1 MAVIE
6 QRYAAA
12 LADLVARGDIAAAD
26 LARDL
31 RQVSAM
37 LAESAGLAT
46 VLVSP
51 AVNWPH
57 KRAVIEALA
66 ARAQLAPITRNFL
79 LVVAQRGRAARIPG
93 IARAL
98 DQLLLERRG
107 IVRAEVASARALSAA
122 ERLALEQAL
131 ARRLGRQLETHYRL
145 QPDLVGGFVAR
156 VGDDVY
162 DASILG
168 RLQRLRH
175 QLTA

>member
-1 MAVIE
+1 MGVIE
-6 QRYAAA
+6 QRYAEA
-12 LADLVARGDIAAAD
+12 LADLVARGSVAAAD

-31 RQVSAM
+31 EQVAAM
-37 LAESAGLAT
+37 LAEPTGLAT
-46 VLVSP
+46 VLASP

-57 KRAVIEALA
+57 KRAALEALA
-66 ARAQLAPITRNFL
+66 GRAQLAPVTRNFL

-93 IARAL
+93 IVRAFEE
-98 DQLLLERRG
+98 LLLERRG
-107 IVRAEVASARALSAA
+107 IVRAEIASARPLSAA
-122 ERLALEQAL
+122 ERAALEQAL
-131 ARRLGRQLETHYRL
+131 ARRLGRQLEPRYRV